1 MEQISEDTESRCGH
15 VKVPFPALCTCG
27 LPMGGYH
34 QLAVALIEVI
44 VVLFDLWKR
53 HKLLRLHLQEI

>member
-1 MEQISEDTESRCGH
+1 MEQISEDTESRYGH

-34 QLAVALIEVI
+34 QLVVALIEVI
-44 VVLFDLWKR
+44 VVLFDL
-53 HKLLRLHLQEI
+53 